1 MQKKNDNGKR
11 RAERRRDQGAKK
23 DCFSGSAQG
32 CLSVRSAADCSRKT
46 RRIATYV
53 LTTLVL
59 FFLAAATACAEKGQP
74 KQITLS
80 FDAVLLQYSETEA
93 QEALPGVLS
102 EEEIAP
108 ISVIPGDIPAE
119 NLPVPAPR
127 EGYRFLYWS
136 DSPDGAEATRMEEDG
151 TLFAVWQPLK
161 FTPVAT
167 EAEFLAMEPD
177 GKYLLTADFSVSA
190 QYGGSFAG
198 VFDGAGHTVTLTGS
212 SASLFFENAGV
223 MRRLNLV
230 GEAKGNRTAAGLAIY
245 NMGRVET
252 CSFVGKVTSEGV
264 SGGLV
269 ASNSGYMA
277 YVRFSG
283 NVCGKTVAGGIAGR
297 TIAGK
302 MTACRA
308 DGEMVLTAQN
318 KGSLGG
324 VAGEITFDHRD
335 VYYTL
340 SYVSDCAFFG
350 TLKSETGDAET
361 MVGGIAG
368 RCSASYLSSSY
379 ADFTATVGEKVYAYG
394 IAAPE
399 STVSVYGKQ
408 YPPHIAACGFAYGCA
423 VNRAGHPSIFYD
435 RDYRKAEGY
444 VPEFSTPQRTAFLLR

>member
-1 MQKKNDNGKR
+1 MQKRKDNGAAR
-11 RAERRRDQGAKK
+11 GSRLAESDLSQGTQGAAQNCHGKVPAQNCRRRK
-23 DCFSGSAQG
+23 
-32 CLSVRSAADCSRKT
+32 RN
-46 RRIATYV
+46 IATCV
-53 LTTLVL
+53 
-59 FFLAAATACAEKGQP
+59 LAAMLLLFLVAAAACAKNGQP

-80 FDAVLLQYSETEA
+80 FDAVLLQYTESEV
-93 QEALPGVLS
+93 QEALPGTLS
-102 EEEIAP
+102 EEEITP
-108 ISVIPGDIPAE
+108 ISVMPGEISAKD
-119 NLPVPAPR
+119 LPVPAPR

-136 DSPDGAEATRMEEDG
+136 TSPDGAEALRMEEDG

-161 FTPVAT
+161 FTSVAT

-190 QYGGSFAG
+190 QYSGSFAG
-198 VFDGAGHTVTLTGS
+198 IFDGAGHTVTLTGS

-223 MRRLNLV
+223 IRRLNLV
-230 GEAKGNRTAAGLAIY
+230 GEAIGNRTAAGLAIY
-245 NMGRVET
+245 NMGRVES
-252 CSFVGKVTSEGV
+252 CSFTGKVTSEGI

-283 NVCGKTVAGGIAGR
+283 NVCGKTVAGGIVGR
-297 TIAGK
+297 AVAGK
-302 MTACRA
+302 MAACRA

-350 TLKSETGDAET
+350 TLRSETGDAET
-361 MVGGIAG
+361 MVGGVAG
-368 RCSASYLSSSY
+368 RCSASYLWSSY

-408 YPPHIAACGFAYGCA
+408 YPPHIEVCGFAYGCA
-423 VNRAGHPSIFYD
+423 VSRAGHPSIFYD
-435 RDYRKAEGY
+435 KDYRKAEGY